1 MHDLYAF
8 VSGPLVWV
16 AFIIF
21 IGGSIYRVV
30 SMAILARKKDGVVF
44 EYFNFKYAL
53 RSIFHWIIPF
63 ASTNWQRHPWMTIV
77 TFAFHIGLIF
87 TPIFLF
93 AHIILIKESWDI
105 SWWAMPDGL
114 ADILTLVVIAS
125 CVFFFVRRQV
135 VSEVKY
141 LTSTSDY
148 VILVL
153 IALPFI
159 TGFWTS
165 HQWPAS
171 TFVGILHIL
180 SGEVMLA
187 IIPFTKLSHML
198 FFPITRGYMGSEFGG
213 VRQAKDW

>member
-87 TPIFLF
+87 TPVFYLHTSFLSRNPGISAGGQCLTVLLIF
-93 AHIILIKESWDI
+93 
-105 SWWAMPDGL
+105 
-114 ADILTLVVIAS
+114 
-125 CVFFFVRRQV
+125 
-135 VSEVKY
+135 
-141 LTSTSDY
+141 
-148 VILVL
+148 
-153 IALPFI
+153 
-159 TGFWTS
+159 
-165 HQWPAS
+165 
-171 TFVGILHIL
+171 
-180 SGEVMLA
+180 
-187 IIPFTKLSHML
+187 
-198 FFPITRGYMGSEFGG
+198 
-213 VRQAKDW
+213 

>member
-21 IGGSIYRVV
+21 FGGSIYRLV
-30 SMAILARKKDGVVF
+30 SMALLAKKKDGVVF

-53 RSIFHWIIPF
+53 RSILHWIIPF
-63 ASTNWQRHPWMTIV
+63 ASTNWRLHPWMTIV
-77 TFAFHIGLIF
+77 TFAFHICLIF
-87 TPIFLF
+87 TPVFLF

-114 ADILTLVVIAS
+114 ADILTLVVIGS
-125 CVFFFVRRQV
+125 CVFFFIRRKV
-135 VSEVKY
+135 LPEVKY

-159 TGFWTS
+159 TGFWTY

-171 TFVGILHIL
+171 EFMGILHIL

-187 IIPFTKLSHML
+187 VIPFTKLSHML

>member
-21 IGGSIYRVV
+21 IGGSIYRLV
-30 SMAILARKKDGVVF
+30 SMALLARKKDGVVF

-63 ASTNWQRHPWMTIV
+63 ASTNWRLHPWMTIV
-77 TFAFHIGLIF
+77 TFSVHICLIV
-87 TPIFLF
+87 TPVFLF

-114 ADILTLVVIAS
+114 ADIFTLVVIAS
-125 CVFFFVRRQV
+125 CVFFFVRRMMIR
-135 VSEVKY
+135 EVKY

-159 TGFWTS
+159 TGFWTY
-165 HQWPAS
+165 HQWPAT
-171 TFVGILHIL
+171 TFMGILHIL

-213 VRQAKDW
+213 IRRAKDW

>member
-21 IGGSIYRVV
+21 IGGSIYRVA

-44 EYFNFKYAL
+44 EYFNFKYAS

-63 ASTNWQRHPWMTIV
+63 ASTNWKRNPWMTIV
-77 TFAFHIGLIF
+77 TFAFHICLLF
-87 TPIFLF
+87 TPVFLL
-93 AHIILIKESWDI
+93 AHIILIKEAWNI
-105 SWWAMPDGL
+105 SWWTMPDGL

-125 CVFFFVRRQV
+125 CVFFFFRRQIV
-135 VSEVKY
+135 REVNY

-153 IALPFI
+153 VALPFI
-159 TGFWTS
+159 TGFWTY
-165 HQWPAS
+165 HQWPGSALM
-171 TFVGILHIL
+171 GILHIL